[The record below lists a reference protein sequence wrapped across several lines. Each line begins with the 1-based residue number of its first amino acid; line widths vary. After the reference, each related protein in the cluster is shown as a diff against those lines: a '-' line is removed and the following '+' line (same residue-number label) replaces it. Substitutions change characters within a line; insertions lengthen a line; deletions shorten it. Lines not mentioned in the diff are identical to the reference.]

1 MIEKETCDT
10 QKLLHRTLK
19 FTSWSKIENY
29 AKYEVSKC
37 VHNLDLDL
45 DANPQNL
52 VNEMKRTV
60 CMPLTTKINTQE
72 PF

>member
-10 QKLLHRTLK
+10 QKLLQRMLK
-19 FTSWSKIENY
+19 FTSRSKKENY

-60 CMPLTTKINTQE
+60 CVSW
-72 PF
+72 